1 MLRQTLIA
9 ATVAAFLVGCGQAP
23 ANATKP
29 EAEVA
34 KPMLLTSADITSL
47 NAGAIGSGPI
57 ISGSLQPE
65 KRADLRAEVSAV
77 VLQVLKDNGDKVRK
91 GDLLVRLDD
100 TAIRDGL
107 NSAEEAKRAA
117 QQSFDQTQRQLERLK
132 TLSTSGAVSQQ
143 AMEDAEIRRN
153 NAQSDLVAAS
163 TRVVQARQQLER
175 TEVRAPFDGVIS
187 SREVSNG
194 DTAQMGKALLKVID
208 PRSVRFEGFIPA
220 DQSANIQVGQPVQ
233 FRISGY
239 NDQIFDGKVQR
250 VNPLANAATRQV
262 GVTVSVDWEKIP
274 AVAGL
279 YAEGYVQS
287 STRDSLLVPISALV
301 IEGDKNFVWI
311 AKDNVLSKK
320 EIKVGA
326 RDARSGAM
334 EVLTGLTAHEQIL
347 SHPSSSLVDG
357 AKYELQVAMAAPG
370 ASINTANTTTT
381 TP

>member
-1 MLRQTLIA
+1 MLRQTLLA
-9 ATVAAFLVGCGQAP
+9 AAVAAFLAGCGQAP

-100 TAIRDGL
+100 TAIRDAL
-107 NSAEEAKRAA
+107 NSTEEAKRAA
-117 QQSFDQTQRQLERLK
+117 QQSFDQSERQLERLK
-132 TLSTSGAVSQQ
+132 TLTSSGAVSQQ

-175 TEVRAPFDGVIS
+175 TEVRAPFDGVVS

-194 DTAQMGKALLKVID
+194 DTAQVGKALLKVID

-220 DQSANIQVGQPVQ
+220 DQSAQIQPGLPVQ
-233 FRISGY
+233 FRISGHG
-239 NDQIFDGKVQR
+239 DQLFNGKIQR
-250 VNPLANAATRQV
+250 VNPLANAVTRQV
-262 GVTVSVDWEKIP
+262 GVTVSVEWEKIP
-274 AVAGL
+274 VVAGL
-279 YAEGYVQS
+279 YAEGHVQS
-287 STRDSLLVPISALV
+287 STRDSLLVPVSALV

-311 AKDNVLSKK
+311 AKDKVLTKK
-320 EIKVGA
+320 EIKLGA
-326 RDARSGAM
+326 RDMRTGALEVISG
-334 EVLTGLTAHEQIL
+334 VTASEQIL
-347 SHPSSSLVDG
+347 SHPSSGLVDG
-357 AKYELQVAMAAPG
+357 AAYEMSVASAAPNTTV
-370 ASINTANTTTT
+370 NTAATT